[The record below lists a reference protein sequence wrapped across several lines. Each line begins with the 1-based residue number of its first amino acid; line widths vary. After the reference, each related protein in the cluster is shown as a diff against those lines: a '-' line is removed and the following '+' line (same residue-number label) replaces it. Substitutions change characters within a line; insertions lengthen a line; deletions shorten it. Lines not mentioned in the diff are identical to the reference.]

1 MPEKNIKL
9 SYSIAVP
16 GQLNDFSLLL
26 SRLKRRSVLPSQVI
40 YNKDSLKNMQVGDN
54 QYRKEEKRIFHNQEK
69 EKYNIYDK
77 IKTEL
82 LLKLRTSNIPLE
94 LFLDLT
100 NLLEKMKD
108 QDEEI
113 SSWDSFI
120 ESYNKS
126 QTDESKKI
134 EREMELEAT
143 Y

>member
-1 MPEKNIKL
+1 
-9 SYSIAVP
+9 
-16 GQLNDFSLLL
+16 
-26 SRLKRRSVLPSQVI
+26 
-40 YNKDSLKNMQVGDN
+40 MQVGDN

-77 IKTEL
+77 IKT
-82 LLKLRTSNIPLE
+82 
-94 LFLDLT
+94 
-100 NLLEKMKD
+100 
-108 QDEEI
+108 
-113 SSWDSFI
+113 DSFI

>member
-1 MPEKNIKL
+1 M
-9 SYSIAVP
+9 
-16 GQLNDFSLLL
+16 
-26 SRLKRRSVLPSQVI
+26 
-40 YNKDSLKNMQVGDN
+40 
-54 QYRKEEKRIFHNQEK
+54 
-69 EKYNIYDK
+69 
-77 IKTEL
+77 
-82 LLKLRTSNIPLE
+82 
-94 LFLDLT
+94 DLT